1 MISSTSKL
9 THSVYTCIHGCTNPV
24 CKPGA
29 SNEFG
34 PISTFLAF
42 LPRNHK
48 IPSSAMLLP
57 SIYMCVFLHSSLHN
71 SELYI
76 LSRVSCPVVSLAYST
91 KVLPHLPTQ
100 IESLGTI
107 RMNSHMF
114 LWCSSCSWVLA
125 KLVTEFVVCCVAG
138 RGGEMADCNDKSS
151 ASSMEKQVLLQ
162 LSYCFSE
169 LL

>member
-76 LSRVSCPVVSLAYST
+76 LSRVSCPVVSLAYSAKQAEEERWQT
-91 KVLPHLPTQ
+91 ATTSHQPLPWKNRPMLKT
-100 IESLGTI
+100 
-107 RMNSHMF
+107 
-114 LWCSSCSWVLA
+114 
-125 KLVTEFVVCCVAG
+125 
-138 RGGEMADCNDKSS
+138 
-151 ASSMEKQVLLQ
+151 SME
-162 LSYCFSE
+162 E
-169 LL
+169 LHPRSL